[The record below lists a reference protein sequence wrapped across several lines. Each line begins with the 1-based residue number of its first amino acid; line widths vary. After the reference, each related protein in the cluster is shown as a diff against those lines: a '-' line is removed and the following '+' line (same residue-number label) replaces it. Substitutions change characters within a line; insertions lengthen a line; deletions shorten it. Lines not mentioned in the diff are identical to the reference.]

1 MNKNVSKHCKSI
13 KKKCDTKKC
22 KSRNVRLKNVRVKN
36 IRVQKRQSKICDIKK
51 MRD

>member
-1 MNKNVSKHCKSI
+1 MKAKNMRVE
-13 KKKCDTKKC
+13 
-22 KSRNVRLKNVRVKN
+22 NVRVKN